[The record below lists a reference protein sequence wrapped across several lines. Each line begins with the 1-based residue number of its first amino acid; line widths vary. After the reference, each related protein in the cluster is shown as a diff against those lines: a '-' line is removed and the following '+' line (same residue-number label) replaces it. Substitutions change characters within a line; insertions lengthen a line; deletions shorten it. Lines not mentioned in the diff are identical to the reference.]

1 MTYTKPQTDTGFNIV
16 PGEDIGIL
24 AKKMAVAGQKQVAE
38 DIARLKAMGKP
49 IHYMLGEKLVQEE
62 ANGQKFEIEVQSDG
76 SKKTSVKFF
85 K

>member
-24 AKKMAVAGQKQVAE
+24 AKKMAAAGQKQVAE
-38 DIARLKAMGKP
+38 DIARLKEMGKP

-62 ANGQKFEIEVQSDG
+62 ANGQKFEIEVRSDG
-76 SKKTSVKFF
+76 SKKYIGEIL
-85 K
+85 